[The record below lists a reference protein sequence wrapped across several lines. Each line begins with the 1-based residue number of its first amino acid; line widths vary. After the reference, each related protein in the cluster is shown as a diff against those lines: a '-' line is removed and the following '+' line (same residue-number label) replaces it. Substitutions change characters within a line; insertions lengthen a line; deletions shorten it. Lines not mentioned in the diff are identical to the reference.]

1 MKAMMFDRYGG
12 PEVLSLREIPTPTA
26 TSGRVLVRVRAASIN
41 DWEWQMIQGE
51 ITNRLMA
58 GWFAPKR
65 IRIPG
70 CDIAGE
76 VESVGPGVQAFEV
89 GDRVFGDLSAV
100 GFGAFAE
107 YVSVPP
113 RALARM
119 PDAMSFEQAAAIPQ
133 AGMLAVQALVDV
145 GQLEAGQRLLFNG
158 AGGGVG
164 TMGIQLARNIGDV
177 HVTMVD
183 HGNKLDRLRS
193 LGADEVVDYTQQ
205 DFTRTGTRWDLIV
218 DAKTSLPP
226 SAYLRALN
234 PGGTYATVGGRLG
247 RLLQLFLRGR
257 MGIPDGRKLRVV
269 ALNQNRELDYL
280 SGLFTEG
287 VFAPVI
293 DSVHELEDLPSVM
306 AYYDRA
312 EQVGKIV
319 VRCAT

>member
-1 MKAMMFDRYGG
+1 MFDRYGG
-12 PEVLSLREIPTPTA
+12 SEVLSLRDIPTPA
-26 TSGRVLVRVRAASIN
+26 PSKGRVLVRVRAASIN

-51 ITNRLMA
+51 FTNWLMA

-70 CDIAGE
+70 YDIAGE
-76 VESVGPGVQAFEV
+76 IESVGPGVQAFEV
-89 GDRVFGDLSAV
+89 GDRVYGDLSAV

-107 YVSVPP
+107 SVSVPP

-133 AGMLAVQALVDV
+133 AGMLAVQALIDV
-145 GQLEAGQRLLFNG
+145 GRLAPGQRLLFNG

-205 DFTRTGTRWDLIV
+205 DFTRAGSRWDLIV

-234 PGGTYATVGGRLG
+234 HGGTYATVGGRLG

-269 ALNQNRELDYL
+269 ALNQNRELDFL